1 MWVGISEESIL
12 QLESI
17 QNLFLR
23 TLLETPFSTP
33 KPAMKWETG
42 VLSMKTRIMQNKLVF
57 INAIKHLDDDC
68 LAKQIY
74 DEQVYNKWPGLAK
87 ECSIF
92 CSDLGLPDITQM
104 CYSKNVWKGM
114 VKKASLTFEKEC
126 LNKCIDNYKKLVDLR
141 DVPYG
146 LKDYIKTNNIKSAR
160 LMFSEK
166 SKMIDAKMNYKNDPR
181 YKQQAWK
188 CDSCGDLEDQSH
200 LRICKAYQQVRNKL
214 NLDNPND
221 LVQYFQEVMKIR
233 IEKRKK

>member
-1 MWVGISEESIL
+1 MNTCIRDGLDASIKATVVSRSGKVKAAIFEIKAIIEDLRMQSIGGLLCAIDIWELAIIPSLMFNSEMWVGISEESIL

-104 CYSKNVWKGM
+104 CYSKNV
-114 VKKASLTFEKEC
+114 
-126 LNKCIDNYKKLVDLR
+126 
-141 DVPYG
+141 
-146 LKDYIKTNNIKSAR
+146 
-160 LMFSEK
+160 
-166 SKMIDAKMNYKNDPR
+166 
-181 YKQQAWK
+181 
-188 CDSCGDLEDQSH
+188 
-200 LRICKAYQQVRNKL
+200 
-214 NLDNPND
+214 
-221 LVQYFQEVMKIR
+221 
-233 IEKRKK
+233 